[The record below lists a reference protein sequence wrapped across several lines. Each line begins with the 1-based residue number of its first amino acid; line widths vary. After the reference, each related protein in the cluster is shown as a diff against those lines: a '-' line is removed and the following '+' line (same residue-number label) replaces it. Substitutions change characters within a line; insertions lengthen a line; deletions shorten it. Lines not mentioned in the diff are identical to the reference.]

1 MNKEE
6 KNKLD
11 EKIIEEEYSGRDG
24 CAIISL
30 VALLIVISIIVVGV
44 LFIFT

>member
-1 MNKEE
+1 MNEE
-6 KNKLD
+6 DKNKLD
-11 EKIIEEEYSGRDG
+11 EKIIEEEYSNRDG

-30 VALLIVISIIVVGV
+30 VAFLIVISIMVAGV

>member
-1 MNKEE
+1 MNEEE

-11 EKIIEEEYSGRDG
+11 EKIIEEEYSSRDG

-30 VALLIVISIIVVGV
+30 VAFLIVISIMVAGV